1 MRALWSVVCAVVG
14 TALVACSGGEKI
26 VSPGGTVGSNSRL
39 GAADSSYMAGVL
51 SSASFDLMKN
61 LRRMPSTT
69 AVGVQQNAPSCTP
82 SIVTGGPD
90 ANLNGIPDDR
100 TAQYSA
106 TSCAYTQSG
115 YNYTVAGGVRIQDL
129 NSIRGYRVTYTG
141 YTVTGTKGDSVVRTV
156 LNGTLEYSWATAL
169 TATANDNT
177 TVLIEVRST
186 NGSAS
191 LTRVANLTALFTPN
205 AGSTISANQILPSGT
220 LAVSGALTMTGVAT
234 GNQVVAGVPSTQT
247 LALNVSTVTQLVNS
261 SSCSSDAS
269 FSVGALAATV
279 TGSNT
284 GDIAVRF
291 SGCGQG
297 TTTPPNVTPPGKR

>member
-1 MRALWSVVCAVVG
+1 MRTTRGVALLAFGAV
-14 TALVACSGGEKI
+14 LIACSGGEKI
-26 VSPGGTVGSNSRL
+26 VSPSGAVGTSNRL
-39 GAADSSYMAGVL
+39 GTADSLYMASVL

-69 AVGVQQNAPSCTP
+69 AVGVLQNAPSCTP
-82 SIVTGGPD
+82 SVATGGAD

-106 TSCAYTQSG
+106 ASCAYSQSG
-115 YNYTVAGGVRIQDL
+115 YNFTVAGGVRIQDL
-129 NSIRGYRVTYTG
+129 NTIRGYRVTYTG

-156 LNGTLEYSWATAL
+156 LNGTLEYNWSGAL
-169 TATANDNT
+169 VASAADNT
-177 TVLIEVRST
+177 TASVEVRSA

-191 LTRVANLTALFTPN
+191 LTRVANLAASFTPN
-205 AGSTISANQILPSGT
+205 AGSTITATQLFPSGT
-220 LAVSGALTMTGVAT
+220 LSVSGTLSMTGVAT

-247 LALNVSTVTQLVNS
+247 LTLNVSTVTQLVNS

-269 FSVGALAATV
+269 FSVGALAASV
-279 TGSNT
+279 SGSNT

-291 SGCGQG
+291 TGCGQG
-297 TTTPPNVTPPGKR
+297 TITPPNVTPPGKR